1 AQGSAK
7 TTKSGVDGFC
17 YYEDSTLG
25 RVYFDANGYRYTLV
39 DGAKNYIDDTSA
51 AAPTVSSFTITSL
64 DPAKID
70 QAYKMEIGKAYR
82 VGFAITK
89 SGSQVTYT
97 IYIKQAGAETWEKCI
112 GTSTQTLA
120 SDTKI
125 ALTGSNTVYLG
136 GKMEAYTYTCSAD
149 QHMPGMSTS
158 ARKVS
163 ADGVVYYETS
173 CDWCGVDSVTS
184 NGVAYTGTVVNNQC
198 EGSYTLWT
206 STENASDTFKTDV
219 VAGAHNFSGAQ
230 CTVCKAYAYFVDFP
244 IYSNGSVK
252 GPTYGTKDYNG
263 DGSTISPAYSP
274 AKGYVDA
281 PESGMILRILE
292 SGVYNFASPFVASVD
307 VCLDGAISSTK
318 VASSPSK
325 DQAWPLLEYRSGI
338 DGISAYGTL
347 VGVYTER
354 DADGNAIGDPWLVLN
369 RDGGKKLCQLSYGE
383 YYHISA
389 SADPVTKTFTVYVNG
404 ECVGN
409 GTFVYTTNANS
420 GQVAVGV
427 QTFNEGYYVFAYKVK
442 NVSFVPVTVENMFG
456 GAGSNTILNLD
467 FAEGLE
473 GGRSTNSRNN
483 AFGSHTVQLGLGDS
497 ANERKGDFAVLYG
510 SSYREITISHGLG
523 ENLMYTLNDKKYEI
537 LLDFAVPKT
546 DVLSAGEKI
555 TEVVG
560 GESKTTLVPTEGADG
575 KIDALQYDFHNKT
588 NISNTQNLI
597 RLSKFNDPIKS
608 ELLQYTVYG
617 GLKALGYVLCFNNT
631 LPASILVD
639 FDENGVPMGSIEVR
653 AIIDEVSNTYSIYLN
668 GAPAYYYHG
677 GEFLPFVDMPLPC
690 EFGNVTGV
698 ETFGEVT
705 KEMAEAAGYT
715 GNNHYVRLFRNMNG
729 VAVRRV
735 AITLI
740 PDSNVELVGT
750 QTRTADSGAANGT
763 FDLRFIFGVD
773 DIFKQAV
780 GFNVTAYDVNGNVHN
795 TWKDVTTD
803 TIYTAVKSGN
813 DVLHAYECNEGEYL
827 TTLKILGIT
836 ETSAADRYVF
846 EITAYVV
853 DATGTKL
860 PSPVTY
866 VVTCDGLGQNVV
878 TSYK

>member
-1 AQGSAK
+1 
-7 TTKSGVDGFC
+7 
-17 YYEDSTLG
+17 
-25 RVYFDANGYRYTLV
+25 
-39 DGAKNYIDDTSA
+39 
-51 AAPTVSSFTITSL
+51 
-64 DPAKID
+64 
-70 QAYKMEIGKAYR
+70 MEIGKAYR
-82 VGFAITK
+82 MGFAITK
-89 SGSQVTYT
+89 SGNNVTYT
-97 IYIKQAGAETWEKCI
+97 IYIKPAGAEAWEKCI
-112 GTSTQTLA
+112 GTATQTLT

-125 ALTGSNTVYLG
+125 TLTGGNTVYIG

-163 ADGVVYYETS
+163 ADGVVYHETS
-173 CDWCGVDSVTS
+173 CDWCGSENVIS
-184 NGVAYTGTVVNNQC
+184 NGVAYTSTVVNNQC
-198 EGSYTLWT
+198 KGSYTLWT

-219 VAGAHNFSGAQ
+219 VAGAHGSIGDKGQ
-230 CTVCKAYAYFVDFP
+230 CSVCKAYVYFEDFP
-244 IYSNGSVK
+244 LYSDGSVK

-263 DGSTISPAYSP
+263 DGSTTNPAYSK
-274 AKGYVDA
+274 AYDYVYA
-281 PESGMILRILE
+281 PESGMILRAFE
-292 SGVYNFASPFVASVD
+292 SNVYDFASPFVASVD
-307 VCLDGAISSTK
+307 IRIDAPLSTAGI
-318 VASSPSK
+318 ASKPSN
-325 DQAWPLLEYRSGI
+325 DQAWPLLDYRSGV
-338 DGISAYGTL
+338 GSISHYGYL
-347 VGVYTER
+347 VGLYTER
-354 DADGNAIGDPWLVLN
+354 DADGNAIGNPWLVLN
-369 RDGGKKLCQLSYGE
+369 RDGSKKLCQLTYGE

-389 SADPVTKTFTVYVNG
+389 SADPATKTFTVYVNG

-409 GTFVYTTNANS
+409 GAFTYTTNANR
-420 GQVAVGV
+420 GQVAVGI
-427 QTFNEGYYVFAYKVK
+427 QTFNDGYYVFAYKVK

-456 GAGSNTILNLD
+456 GAGSNTLLNLD

-473 GGRSTNSRNN
+473 GGLSTNSRTN
-483 AFGSHTVQLGLGDS
+483 AFGSHTAQLGLGDR

-510 SSYREITISHGLG
+510 SSYREITISHGFG
-523 ENLMYTLNDKKYEI
+523 EDLMYTLNDKKYEI

-555 TEVVG
+555 TEEVN
-560 GESKTTLVPTEGADG
+560 GENKTTLVPTEGADG
-575 KIDALQYDFHNKT
+575 KIDALQYDFQNAT

-597 RLSKFNDPIKS
+597 RLSKFDDPIKS
-608 ELLQYTVYG
+608 ELLQYTIYG
-617 GLKALGYVLCFNNT
+617 GLKALNHTLYFNDMT
-631 LPASILVD
+631 KASILVD
-639 FDENGVPMGSIEVR
+639 FDENGVPMSSIEVR
-653 AIIDEVSNTYSIYLN
+653 AIIDEANNTYSIYLN
-668 GAPAYYYHG
+668 GAPAYYYEG
-677 GEFLPFVDMPLPC
+677 DVFTPFVDMPLPC
-690 EFGNVTGV
+690 NLGNVTEV

-705 KEMAEAAGYT
+705 KEIAEAAGYT

-735 AITLI
+735 AVTLI

-750 QTRTADSGAANGT
+750 QTRTADNGAAAGT
-763 FDLRFIFGVD
+763 FDLRFIFGID

-803 TIYTAVKSGN
+803 TVYKAVKSGN
-813 DVLHAYECNEGEYL
+813 DVLHAYECGEGEYL

-853 DATGTKL
+853 DAKGTKML
-860 PSPVTY
+860 SPVTY